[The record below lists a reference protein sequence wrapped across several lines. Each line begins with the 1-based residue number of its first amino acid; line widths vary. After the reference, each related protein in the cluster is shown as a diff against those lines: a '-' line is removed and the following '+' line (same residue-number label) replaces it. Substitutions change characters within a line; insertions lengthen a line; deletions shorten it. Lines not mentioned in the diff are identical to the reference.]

1 MSGTFSAARL
11 KAHGRALGF
20 AMLGVTPALPSPRLD
35 AYLRWIAAGYHG
47 TMAYMA
53 RADRVARRRDLNV
66 ILPNVRSL
74 IMVGMAY
81 HTLSVPSQML
91 NDPTRGRIAA
101 YAWGLDYH
109 DVIAARLEQL
119 AAWLQAESG
128 GMVHRIYVDTGAI
141 LERSHA
147 QQAGLGFIGKNTVLI
162 DPKRGSY
169 FLLGEILTDLAFD
182 SYDTPHRESM
192 CGTCNRCRAACPTD
206 AFPQPYVLDA
216 RRCIS
221 YLTIEYKGYIPH
233 DLRPLM
239 GNWIMGCDV
248 CMDVCPFTR
257 FATPTSEPAFQP
269 PDLERAAPRLARLL
283 SMSAAEFAEFFAKSP
298 VLRLKHER
306 LLRNACI
313 AAGNSGDIALIPFLQ
328 PLIESDSPLV
338 RAHAAWAIARLTGSA
353 ARPTLQAALDRE
365 SDAECAADLSA
376 TLVALV

>member
-1 MSGTFSAARL
+1 MGAAFSAARL
-11 KAHGRALGF
+11 KAHAQQLGF

-53 RADRVARRRDLNV
+53 RADRVARRRDLTV
-66 ILPNVRSL
+66 ILPGARSL
-74 IMVGMAY
+74 IVVGLAY
-81 HTLSVPSQML
+81 HTLNVPL
-91 NDPTRGRIAA
+91 EVLTDPTRGRIAA

-109 DVIAARLEQL
+109 TVLGARLEEL
-119 AAWLQAESG
+119 AAWLRAESG
-128 GMVHRIYVDTGAI
+128 GMAYRVYVDTGAI

-169 FLLGEILTDLAFD
+169 FLLGEIVTDLAFD
-182 SYDTPHRESM
+182 RYDAPHRETL
-192 CGTCNRCRAACPTD
+192 CGTCERCRRACPTD

-221 YLTIEYKGYIPH
+221 YLTIEFKGYVPH
-233 DLRPLM
+233 PLRPLL

-248 CMDVCPFTR
+248 CMEVCPFTR
-257 FATPTSEPAFQP
+257 FAKPTPEAAFQP

-283 SMSAAEFAEFFAKSP
+283 SLSAAEFAEFFAGSP

-306 LLRNACI
+306 LLRNACL
-313 AAGNSGDIALIPFLQ
+313 AAGNSGEATLLPALQ
-328 PLIESDSPLV
+328 ALIESESPLV
-338 RAHAAWAIARLTGSA
+338 RASAAWAVARLAGGA
-353 ARPTLQAALDRE
+353 ARPTLQAALARE
-365 SDAECAADLSA
+365 RDAECAADLSQ
-376 TLVALV
+376 TLAALG